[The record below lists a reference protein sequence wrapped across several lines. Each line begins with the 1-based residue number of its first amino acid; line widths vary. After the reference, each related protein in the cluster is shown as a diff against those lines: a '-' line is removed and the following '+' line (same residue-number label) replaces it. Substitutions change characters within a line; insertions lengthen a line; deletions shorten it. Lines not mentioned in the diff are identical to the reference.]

1 MREGP
6 VPIRRPGVAPGT
18 QVALDQDGVIALM
31 LDKQHLGA
39 ESAAGDV
46 PAVLDDLL
54 GLHATV
60 ASSPYLQLRAR
71 MRTFIPGQLD
81 TLLDGGGAAKLGCMR
96 RTVFVESADLI
107 PLVFAATR
115 QLMARGQDRFL
126 AANGLAPDRYERLAE
141 QVDSVLAGRAL
152 DERQLRDAVGATER
166 LSPVIIVMC
175 GQGRLIR
182 WKGSGGWRSARP
194 SYRRFAEA
202 LPGVRLDSWEETA
215 AIRALTGRYV
225 RRYGPVS
232 ESDVAWWTGLP
243 RAAVRDALASVPD
256 LVSVTV
262 DGWPGVFFVH
272 GADIARAR
280 HRTRAPARHLCLLP
294 VLDPY
299 LQGYRHRE
307 RCLDPRYQPFVVDRG
322 GNVTS
327 VILIDGRAAGVWDY
341 VAKPSPELRLFFLAP
356 PDAQTRRAVRAH
368 AAELAGILAD
378 GSARV
383 VERDYMAPLTQGTT
397 GSFLSPLKD
406 PR

>member
-1 MREGP
+1 MRHSG
-6 VPIRRPGVAPGT
+6 VMPGDPPGNS
-18 QVALDQDGVIALM
+18 VALDQDGVIALM

-39 ESAAGDV
+39 QSAAGDV
-46 PAVLDDLL
+46 PAVLDDLV

-81 TLLDGGGAAKLGCMR
+81 TLLDQGGAARLACMR
-96 RTVFVESADLI
+96 RTVFIQSADLV

-115 QLMARGQDRFL
+115 ELTIRGRDRFL
-126 AANGLAPDRYERLAE
+126 AANGLTPDRYERLAE
-141 QVDSVLAGRAL
+141 QVENALARRAL
-152 DERQLRDAVGATER
+152 DARGLRDAVGATER

-175 GQGRLIR
+175 DQGRLIR

-194 SYRRFAEA
+194 RYRPFIEA
-202 LPGVRLDSWEETA
+202 LPGIRLDSWEETA
-215 AIRALTGRYV
+215 AVRALISRYV

-232 ESDVAWWTGLP
+232 ESDIAWWTGLP

-256 LVSVTV
+256 LVSVSV
-262 DGWPGVFFVH
+262 NGLRGSFLIH
-272 GADIARAR
+272 EADIARAQ
-280 HRTRAPARHLCLLP
+280 HHTRASARQVCLLP

-299 LQGYRHRE
+299 LQGYHHRE
-307 RCLDPRYQPFVVDRG
+307 RCVDPRYQPFVVDRG

-327 VILIDGRAAGVWDY
+327 VILIDGRAAGVWDLI
-341 VAKPSPELRLFFLAP
+341 ARPSPELRLFFLAP
-356 PDAQTRRAVRAH
+356 PDPQTRRAIHAQ
-368 AAELAGILAD
+368 AAELAGTLTD
-378 GSARV
+378 GSAQV
-383 VERDYMAPLTQGTT
+383 VECDHMTPLTQATT